1 MRFAAILAVPAVVL
15 AASSA
20 PAPANQVVGTSTY
33 YQYSTVTITSCLPTV
48 TDCPAKSTI
57 TSVTSIPVT
66 TTTTYSKAPEVP
78 HSVAKVETCAP
89 PATVTSYVTV
99 CPEATKPATLIP
111 ATSVPAS
118 SAPAKPAT
126 SVPSSSKPGVAAPT
140 AVVPAKNSTLS
151 FVNGAASVQMGGAGI
166 IAVAGMAVLFL

>member
-111 ATSVPAS
+111 AS